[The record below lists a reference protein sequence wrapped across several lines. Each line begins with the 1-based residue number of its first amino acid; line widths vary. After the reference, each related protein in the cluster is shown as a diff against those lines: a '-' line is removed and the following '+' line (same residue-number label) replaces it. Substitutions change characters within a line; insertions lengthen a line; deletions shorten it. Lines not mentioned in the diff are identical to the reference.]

1 MINLTI
7 IFAIAL
13 AIIWH
18 EACHALALLAVG
30 LKVRVIQIGTPVI
43 FRRGWL
49 SLGPFPFYGGVVADE
64 EDLKAVPKGTQVL
77 YFASGPAG
85 NLLLGIGFIFL
96 GMLLNLYMLKMLG
109 LVSLSIGIF
118 NLIPVPP
125 LDGYRLLTI
134 SFKVPY
140 RIQVLWA
147 LLGWIAIVFY
157 AFSNIHG

>member
-7 IFAIAL
+7 IFSL
-13 AIIWH
+13 AFSIIWH
-18 EACHALALLAVG
+18 EACHALALLKVG
-30 LKVRVIQIGTPVI
+30 VKVRLIQIGTPVI
-43 FRRGWL
+43 FRRGRL
-49 SLGPFPFYGGVVADE
+49 SLGLFPFYGGVVADE
-64 EDLKAVPKGTQVL
+64 DDFLAASKSAQVV

-85 NLLLGIGFIFL
+85 NILLGMVSIFL
-96 GMLLNLYMLKMLG
+96 GIFLNVYILKMLG

-125 LDGYRLLTI
+125 MDGYRLLTI

-140 RIQVLWA
+140 RIQVIWA
-147 LLGWIAIVFY
+147 LLGWIAIVLY